1 MNHRL
6 NRLHIAC
13 TLALFAP
20 LAMADETL
28 PTLDVVGEVT
38 PEEHRLKQTAPQV
51 TVRRETFEKQAGGP
65 LINDVIKRL
74 PGVYTGGA
82 PGENKDLRL
91 RGLDK
96 EFSRVQFDGV
106 QLPDGGEKRELNLDR
121 LPTSLVGEVTVIRS
135 PSAEHEADGLAGRV
149 HIETRE
155 IPLEEQIEVGLGLG
169 RQDDSDGHQGSLTY
183 GNRFSDR
190 FGLQATIARIENPL
204 TRQKE
209 KFGAN
214 GLLKET
220 EREDKPLTNTSA
232 LLDAGYFYSSGEW
245 HLKPLYLKDDE
256 DKDKLKTKL
265 QNDGVTIKEFEGEDE
280 NMVKETGGIT
290 LDNRHH
296 LSEASR
302 LDTAIGYYRTTE
314 EKDKLKR
321 KFNTAML
328 EDPSKRETEE
338 EEKEDKFWQ
347 GDIKLTHDWSSAF
360 DNELK
365 VGARLRQRERFRE
378 KDVFKADGSLKSGNA
393 KDDYRLEEDYL
404 AAFVQNEMQLTDRL
418 SLLPGLRFER
428 MDLTARDGIGN
439 SDDSRFTDWLPSLS
453 ANYRINE
460 HLALHAAA
468 AQVVNRPKFDELAP
482 FEQDNNDGTVTLG
495 NPDLEPARANTLD
508 FGFDYVTGPLFVGV
522 NLFYRDIEGVIEE
535 IDTGTLSGGNRVLQ
549 VENVGDG
556 TLKGIELEQ
565 RVSAGPFT
573 ITANQS
579 FIDSQLKFADGTTT
593 PFKEQPDFIGNLI
606 VDWENP
612 ASGTGISVAYRYIA
626 EIDKSAKFD
635 GLGDESFLDIKLS
648 QRIAK
653 GWSATLTGTNLT
665 DAERVKDIVNG
676 ERDREETDPT
686 LWVGIEGRF

>member
-1 MNHRL
+1 MNHHPKSRPL
-6 NRLHIAC
+6 AC
-13 TLALFAP
+13 MLVLFAP
-20 LAMADETL
+20 LAMADEAL
-28 PTLDVVGEVT
+28 PTLDVVGEIT

-65 LINDVIKRL
+65 LINDVVKRL

-82 PGENKDLRL
+82 PGENKDLRM

-106 QLPDGGEKRELNLDR
+106 QLPDGGEKRELNLNR
-121 LPTSLVGEVTVIRS
+121 LPTALVGEVKVIRS
-135 PSAEHEADGLAGRV
+135 ASAEHEADGLAGRV
-149 HIETRE
+149 HIEMRE
-155 IPLEEQIEVGLGLG
+155 IPLEQQFEVDLGLG
-169 RQDDSDGHQGSLTY
+169 RQDDVDGHRGSLTY
-183 GNRFSDR
+183 GNRFSDA
-190 FGLQATIARIENPL
+190 FGLQATIARIDNPL
-204 TRQKE
+204 SKQKQ
-209 KFGAN
+209 KVGAN
-214 GLLKET
+214 GLLKEA
-220 EREDKPLTNTSA
+220 EAEDKPLTNTSA
-232 LLDAGYFYSSGEW
+232 LLDAGFFYDRGEW
-245 HLKPLYLKDDE
+245 HIKPIYLEDDE
-256 DKDKLKTKL
+256 QKEKLKTKY
-265 QNDGVTIKEFEGEDE
+265 QGDGVTIKEFEGEDE
-280 NMVKETGGIT
+280 SKIKETTGLS

-314 EKDKLKR
+314 DKDKLKR
-321 KFNTAML
+321 KFDSAMV
-328 EDPSKRETEE
+328 ENPGKRETEVE
-338 EEKEDKFWQ
+338 AKEDKFWQ
-347 GDIKLTHDWSSAF
+347 GDIKLSHDWSRGF

-365 VGARLRQRERFRE
+365 VGARVRLRERFRT
-378 KDVFKADGSLKSGNA
+378 KDKFDSSGAPKGGDA

-404 AAFVQNEMQLTDRL
+404 AAFVQNEMQLTERL
-418 SLLPGLRFER
+418 SLLPGLRVER
-428 MDLTARDGIGN
+428 VDLTARDGAGN
-439 SDDSRFTDWLPSLS
+439 ADDSRFTDWLPSLS

-460 HLALHAAA
+460 HFALHAAA
-468 AQVVNRPKFDELAP
+468 ARVVNRPKFDEISP

-535 IDTGTLSGGNRVLQ
+535 IDTGTLSSGNRVLR
-549 VENVGDG
+549 VESVGDG

-606 VDWENP
+606 VDWEHP
-612 ASGTGISVAYRYIA
+612 RSGTGVSVAYRYIG
-626 EIDKSAKFD
+626 ESDKSAKFD
-635 GLGDESFLDIKLS
+635 GLDAESFLDIKLS

-665 DAERVKDIVNG
+665 DAERVETKPNG
-676 ERDREETDPT
+676 EVERETTDPT